1 MPQAAM
7 LDQLRSDYAAMS
19 VMIFGDVPP
28 FEAVM
33 DSIATLETTVN
44 R

>member
-1 MPQAAM
+1 
-7 LDQLRSDYAAMS
+7 
-19 VMIFGDVPP
+19 VMIFGDVPA

>member
-1 MPQAAM
+1 
-7 LDQLRSDYAAMS
+7 MS
-19 VMIFGDVPP
+19 VMIFGDVPT

-33 DSIATLETTVN
+33 DSIATLEAAVN